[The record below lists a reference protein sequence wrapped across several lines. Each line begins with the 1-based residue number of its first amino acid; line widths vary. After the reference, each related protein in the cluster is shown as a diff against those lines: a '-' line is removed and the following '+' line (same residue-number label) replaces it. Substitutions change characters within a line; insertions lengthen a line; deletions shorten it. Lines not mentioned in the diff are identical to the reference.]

1 MSGEGPE
8 IAMLF
13 DRSNL
18 RAQPAT
24 VGALAVALTLTACG
38 SDGAVGGTSV
48 PEGEAETMQP
58 SETPPPPEIL
68 AATEPRESRLGN
80 APTTVTLAVP
90 FGVVVGETGRFW
102 LVVEDL
108 RQLRRGAYYQ
118 VYLNLPEGQR
128 PDPAAASF
136 VGNISLYGMERESK
150 EGAEQAFDVT
160 EHLRSSPPEELRV
173 TFVRGNPG
181 KDASPDD
188 AFVSFR
194 RVRLERR
201 PD

>member
-1 MSGEGPE
+1 MPY
-8 IAMLF
+8 
-13 DRSNL
+13 DRFNL

-24 VGALAVALTLTACG
+24 VCALAVALTVTACG
-38 SDGAVGGTSV
+38 ADGAVGGTSV

-58 SETPPPPEIL
+58 SETPPPSEIL

-90 FGVVVGETGRFW
+90 SAAVVGETGRFW

-118 VYLNLPEGQR
+118 VYLNLPEGHR

-150 EGAEQAFDVT
+150 EGAEQAFNVT
-160 EHLRSSPPEELRV
+160 KHLRDLRSSGSPPDTLRV

-181 KDASPDD
+181 KDPSPTDEL
-188 AFVSFR
+188 VSFR
-194 RVRLERR
+194 RIRLERR